1 MKTFVYKTLLIF
13 VCLFVFF
20 QLTIGAKIRQF
31 NSELEN
37 FKSKKNIENIK
48 NKVRNELKSAIKK
61 EEYLSPEDAKLINDF
76 INKLKKE
83 LSSTN

>member
-83 LSSTN
+83 LSN